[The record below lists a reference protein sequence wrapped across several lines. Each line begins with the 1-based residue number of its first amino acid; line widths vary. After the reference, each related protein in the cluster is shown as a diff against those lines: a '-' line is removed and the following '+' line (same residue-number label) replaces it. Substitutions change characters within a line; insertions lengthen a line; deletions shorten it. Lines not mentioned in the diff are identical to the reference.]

1 MDLEMSVEIASL
13 GEPLTADMA
22 GELVAGVVRL
32 VDQLVGLQD
41 PLSFESLVAGLT
53 LESFLQFMNDFDVI
67 RDVILGEILG
77 TDLALSDPAEFE

>member
-13 GEPLTADMA
+13 GEPLTADVA
-22 GELVAGVVRL
+22 GEFVAGVVGL

-41 PLSFESLVAGLT
+41 PLSFESPVASLT

>member
-1 MDLEMSVEIASL
+1 MSVEIASL
-13 GEPLTADMA
+13 GEPLTADVA

>member
-1 MDLEMSVEIASL
+1 MSVEIASL
-13 GEPLTADMA
+13 GEPLTADVA
-22 GELVAGVVRL
+22 GELVAGVVGL

-41 PLSFESLVAGLT
+41 PLSFESLVAGLK

>member
-1 MDLEMSVEIASL
+1 MSVEIASL
-13 GEPLTADMA
+13 GEPLTADVA

-41 PLSFESLVAGLT
+41 PLSFESLVAGLK

>member
-13 GEPLTADMA
+13 GEPLTADVA

-41 PLSFESLVAGLT
+41 PLSFESFVTGFT
-53 LESFLQFMNDFDVI
+53 LESFLQFVNYFDVI

>member
-13 GEPLTADMA
+13 GEPLTADVA